1 MKSLFAQSG
10 EKPIVK
16 PYEPRPKMPKPLL
29 TTEQAF
35 YIVIGIIF
43 LMPVAGTFLYRRG
56 HLLAGRILI
65 GLFILLIL
73 INLLG
78 TSEIG
83 AKK

>member
-1 MKSLFAQSG
+1 MALPKTEGKSWVR
-10 EKPIVK
+10 EN
-16 PYEPRPKMPKPLL
+16 LL
-29 TTEQAF
+29 PNQDNWLKWAYAF
-35 YIVIGIIF
+35 F
-43 LMPVAGTFLYRRG
+43 LGLPVAGIILYRRG
-56 HLLAGRILI
+56 NLLAGRILI